1 MGILMTR
8 YRYQLGRDQAFDLLR
23 IASQL
28 GGRSLGPIRR
38 NPTNPLTERQLQVL
52 LGVSDGES
60 NAEIGRDLFLATDTV
75 KTHTRR
81 IFRKLWVTDRGATTP
96 STAPKINRTT
106 PVTASPSVASPR
118 RRQVGATPSRPASR
132 AFLARLARA
141 PTCSQ
146 RSDHSGP
153 RRSGA
158 GQRAALRRGG
168 KLDVSG
174 RLPVG
179 GAVDQVRAGR
189 AHHTAQRLRRLLAAH
204 QMPPRRKTEISLRRF
219 R

>member
-118 RRQVGATPSRPASR
+118 RRQGWSDTFSAGQPGVPRPAGQGPHLFAEIRPFGPAAERSRAAGRPASR
-132 AFLARLARA
+132 WKVGRFRTATGWWSCRPSARRTCAPHRAAAASAAGGPPDA
-141 PTCSQ
+141 PT
-146 RSDHSGP
+146 P
-153 RRSGA
+153 
-158 GQRAALRRGG
+158 
-168 KLDVSG
+168 
-174 RLPVG
+174 
-179 GAVDQVRAGR
+179 
-189 AHHTAQRLRRLLAAH
+189 
-204 QMPPRRKTEISLRRF
+204 
-219 R
+219 